1 MQLRKHPE
9 IDQEDWAQ
17 TPFYKSCL
25 SFKVL
30 QHIKITD
37 NRYDSIGVTPME
49 FSVK

>member
-1 MQLRKHPE
+1 MQLQKHPE
-9 IDQEDWAQ
+9 IDQEGWAQ
-17 TPFYKSCL
+17 ALFYMSCL

-37 NRYDSIGVTPME
+37 NGYDSIGVTPME